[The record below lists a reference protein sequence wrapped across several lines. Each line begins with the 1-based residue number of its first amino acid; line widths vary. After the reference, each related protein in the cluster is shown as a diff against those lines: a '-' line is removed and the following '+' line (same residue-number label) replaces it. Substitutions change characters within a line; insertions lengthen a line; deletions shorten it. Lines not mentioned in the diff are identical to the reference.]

1 MVMSLMVGEWKG
13 EYSSEASG
21 KFGIIEFN
29 LTKGA
34 DDAHGQVFMKESLGP
49 HSLQQPL
56 VTTYFRPLAI
66 KFVHAGDEVI
76 HGIVD
81 PYTDLKRNVTVHT
94 SFKGKVIGDVMEGTY
109 ISTIEETNQSYIG
122 KWKVTRQ

>member
-1 MVMSLMVGEWKG
+1 MLMSLMAGEWKG

-34 DDAHGQVFMKESLGP
+34 NHAHGQVFMKETLGP

-56 VTTYFRPLAI
+56 VTTYFRPLPI
-66 KFVHAGDEVI
+66 KFVHAGDETI
-76 HGIVD
+76 HGKVD
-81 PYTDLKRNVTVHT
+81 PYTDLKRNVTIHT
-94 SFKGKVIGDVMEGTY
+94 SFKGKVMGDVMEGTY
-109 ISTIEETNQSYIG
+109 SSTIEGTNQSYLG
-122 KWKVTRQ
+122 QWKVTRQ